1 MALISRIGAQENERF
16 IESAIVTKT
25 LSKPLLFAL
34 SQSIPNKFVGKSYLG
49 VYSHL
54 C

>member
-1 MALISRIGAQENERF
+1 MAALFGCGYQEIVRF
-16 IESAIVTKT
+16 SKSQIATEVPLKST
-25 LSKPLLFAL
+25 LPAL
-34 SQSIPNKFVGKSYLG
+34 SGCATNKFVGKSYLG